1 MNILLLL
8 MLLRLRLL
16 PSATQVRGIDATGQ
30 NSTDLAQ
37 RDHALH
43 THRVLLDDP
52 EGVRLLL
59 RENTFHGTILWGVKR
74 EREEMDLINKVI
86 NFPPTLRDHSIS
98 PSATCVSL
106 PANLGLK
113 RVPDSHRHRIACT
126 AEDPENVA
134 YQTIRTQTLKYG
146 IIEEVQQ
153 ETVIRSRE
161 RRLWNRLI
169 WDTR

>member
-1 MNILLLL
+1 MNVLLLL
-8 MLLRLRLL
+8 MLQRLRLL

-37 RDHALH
+37 RDHALD

-59 RENTFHGTILWGVKR
+59 RKNTFHGAILEGVKR
-74 EREEMDLINKVI
+74 EREKEEMDLIYKVI
-86 NFPPTLRDHSIS
+86 NFPPTLRYHSIS

-126 AEDPENVA
+126 AADPENVA
-134 YQTIRTQTLKYG
+134 YQTIYEHKR
-146 IIEEVQQ
+146 
-153 ETVIRSRE
+153 
-161 RRLWNRLI
+161 
-169 WDTR
+169 